1 MEHLFR
7 NQSARLTAT
16 LTARFGLGRI
26 DLVEDVVQ
34 ETLLR
39 ALKTWPNHEIPENPA
54 AWLYRTAHNLV
65 IDLIRRE
72 AAMTRKEEEIIRY
85 LENAGQQEAREPSY
99 ESEITDAQL
108 RMLFACCHPSLPADS
123 QAAIAL
129 KELCGF
135 SVNEIARAFLV
146 EDATIAQRIVR
157 GKKQFR
163 SGVIPFEIPE
173 PSELASR
180 RDSILKIIYL
190 IFNEGYLRHFGEA
203 LLSVDIAREAI
214 RLVELLANN
223 RTTDHPDLQAMLALF
238 HFQTSRFPSR
248 MSPDGELVLLEDQD
262 RAKWDRAAIARGFQ
276 HLELAAKGSAL
287 SRYHLEAGIASLH
300 AMAQSFEQTDWRS
313 IVELYDQL
321 VEIDNSPIVRLN
333 RAVVLGCWKGPEVG
347 LAAVDQSTDKE
358 ALQGYHYYHAVRAE
372 FLIRLGRKAE
382 AADCLHQAISLAG
395 NETERLFLSRKL
407 TSLNKA

>member
-7 NQSARLTAT
+7 NQSALLTAT

-39 ALKTWPNHEIPENPA
+39 ALKTWPNHGIPENPA
-54 AWLYRTAHNLV
+54 AWLYRAAHNLA
-65 IDLIRRE
+65 IDQIRRE
-72 AAMTRKEEEIIRY
+72 TAMTRKEEEIVRY
-85 LENAGQQEAREPSY
+85 LESDGRHEAVDPSF
-99 ESEITDAQL
+99 ESEISDAQL
-108 RMLFACCHPSLPADS
+108 RMLFACCHPSLAADT
-123 QAAIAL
+123 QTAIAL

-157 GKKQFR
+157 GKRQLR

-173 PSELASR
+173 PSELAKR
-180 RDSILKIIYL
+180 RESILRIIYL
-190 IFNEGYLRHFGEA
+190 IFNEGYARHSGEA
-203 LLSVDIAREAI
+203 LLSDDIAREAI
-214 RLVELLANN
+214 RLAELLANH
-223 RTTDHPDLQAMLALF
+223 RTTNHPDLHALLALF
-238 HFQTSRFPSR
+238 YFQISRFPSR

-262 RAKWDRAAIARGFQ
+262 RTKWDHEAIARGFQ
-276 HLELAAKGSAL
+276 HLELAAKASTL

-300 AMAQSFEQTDWRS
+300 AIAQSFEQTDWRQM
-313 IVELYDQL
+313 IELYDQL
-321 VEIDNSPIVRLN
+321 VEIDNSPVVRLN
-333 RAVVLGCWKGPEVG
+333 RAVALGCWKGPEVG
-347 LAAVDQSTDKE
+347 MAALDQSTDKE

-372 FLIRLGRKAE
+372 FLIQLGRTAE
-382 AADCLHQAISLAG
+382 AAACLNLAISLAG